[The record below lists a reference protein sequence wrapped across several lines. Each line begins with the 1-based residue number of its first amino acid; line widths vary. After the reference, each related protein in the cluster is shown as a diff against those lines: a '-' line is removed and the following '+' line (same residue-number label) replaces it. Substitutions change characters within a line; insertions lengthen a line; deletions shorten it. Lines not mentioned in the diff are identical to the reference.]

1 MEIMSKQHAGP
12 RAIELQK
19 LAAHGAKNGYPV
31 SAGPGLASVSMSG
44 AMTTSA
50 NSFATSS
57 SPHRTSPR
65 PPIPTLLPESEAT
78 ESNSTST
85 L

>member
-31 SAGPGLASVSMSG
+31 SAGPGLGKQLRDIKQSTPNFPPAADSYTPSG
-44 AMTTSA
+44 ERSDG
-50 NSFATSS
+50 
-57 SPHRTSPR
+57 
-65 PPIPTLLPESEAT
+65 IKLDLEALKAAW
-78 ESNSTST
+78 NKFGK
-85 L
+85 